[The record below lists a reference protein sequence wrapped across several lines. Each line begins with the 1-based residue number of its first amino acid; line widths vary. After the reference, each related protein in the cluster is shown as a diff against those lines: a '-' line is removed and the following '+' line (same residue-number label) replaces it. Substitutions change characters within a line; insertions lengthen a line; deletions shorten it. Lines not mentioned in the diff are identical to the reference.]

1 MAELETKLTDYFTSL
16 GLFCSPGSVPLAS
29 PSSPQP
35 VVTVGV
41 PRNGQAGS
49 LPLPTHGPGLVIKIF
64 RPKAMG
70 IFISFDQSTVSEGS
84 VHVFL
89 EHTRTQALF
98 KGRQPQNGDN
108 QPKK

>member
-1 MAELETKLTDYFTSL
+1 MKLTDYFASL

-41 PRNGQAGS
+41 LRTGQAVS
-49 LPLPTHGPGLVIKIF
+49 LPLLTHGPGLVIKTF
-64 RPKAMG
+64 RPRATG

-84 VHVFL
+84 VHASL
-89 EHTRTQALF
+89 EHTRTKALF
-98 KGRQPQNGDN
+98 KGRQLQNGDN